1 MPGAQKPLSLSIGG
15 GPGPLDIDVV
25 PDAAIAGKPA
35 PTVYW
40 PTRSIVGAG
49 LPAMRPVKTPKK
61 PTITAIDIH
70 HRHECLPPR
79 NRQRRITFNPTRNL
93 VAEGRTMLIHLLTCL
108 ALTAFTL
115 SVFAWFLLSEERT
128 S

>member
-1 MPGAQKPLSLSIGG
+1 MFKSPSIEYRWRPLSAERGS
-15 GPGPLDIDVV
+15 
-25 PDAAIAGKPA
+25 
-35 PTVYW
+35 W
-40 PTRSIVGAG
+40 PSEN
-49 LPAMRPVKTPKK
+49 PQK
-61 PTITAIDIH
+61 PTITCVDIH

-79 NRQRRITFNPTRNL
+79 HRQRRIDSNPTRNP

-115 SVFAWFLLSEERT
+115 SVLGWFVLSEERT